1 MPTTYIDLCNKTLRR
16 LNEVEIAPADFGNVR
31 GVQALVKDA
40 VRASIQKINQSEYEW
55 PFNAAEHTQALTVGQ
70 TEYSWPTALKV
81 VDWESFQ
88 IQGNDSQNVEFQ
100 VLDYINR
107 DEWYDKYRDDDY
119 AAGNA
124 GRDVPRF
131 VFPSHGSGFGVS
143 PSPDKAY
150 TLKFRYYLNTVTLSD
165 ALDESRVPEDFDH
178 VIVDGALYQMYM
190 FKDNPESAQ
199 LSFQAFERGI
209 KDLQSVYINKFSYV
223 YDRRIAF
230 GGGHQTNG
238 VLPLRSR

>member
-16 LNEVEIAPADFGNVR
+16 LNEIEIAPADFGNVR

-55 PFNAAEHTQALTVGQ
+55 PFNAAEHSQALTVGQ

-150 TLKFRYYLNTVTLSD
+150 TLKFRYYLNTVTLSN

-178 VIVDGALYQMYM
+178 VIIDGALYQMYM

-199 LSFQAFERGI
+199 LSFQAFERGV

>member
-55 PFNAAEHTQALTVGQ
+55 PFNAAEHSQALTVGQ
-70 TEYSWPTALKV
+70 TEYPWPTALKV

-100 VLDYINR
+100 VLDFINR

-150 TLKFRYYLNTVTLSD
+150 TLKFRYFFNTVTLSD

-178 VIVDGALYQMYM
+178 VIVDGALYQMYL

-209 KDLQSVYINKFSYV
+209 KDLQSVFINTFSYV
-223 YDRRIAF
+223 YDRRVAF

>member
-16 LNEVEIAPADFGNVR
+16 LNEIEIAPADFGNVR

-55 PFNAAEHTQALTVGQ
+55 PFNAAEHSQALTVGQ